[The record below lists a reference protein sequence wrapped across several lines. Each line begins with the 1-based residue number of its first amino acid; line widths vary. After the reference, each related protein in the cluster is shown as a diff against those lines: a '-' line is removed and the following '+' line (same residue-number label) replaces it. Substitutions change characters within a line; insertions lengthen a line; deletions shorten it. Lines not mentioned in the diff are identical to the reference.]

1 MLYKNK
7 YRIESARLKNWD
19 YSTEGCYFVTICTQG
34 RNHYFGGIDNGAMML
49 SEIGKIT
56 EQFWG
61 EIPNHFPFVHLD
73 EWVIMPNHV
82 HGIIVIDKTMA
93 TQPVESVETP
103 NLGVSTTAMAA
114 TTKMTPNL
122 GNGVVQTPNLGVST
136 DWKPGNIGVII
147 NQYKRICTIQSRK
160 TNPKFAWQ
168 PRFHDHIIRN
178 HDELIRIRKYIVN
191 NPMNW
196 DNDDLQCKNGN
207 LVGSIS
213 EHIAKEKQ

>member
-49 SEIGKIT
+49 SEIGKIA

-82 HGIIVIDKTMA
+82 HGIVVIDKSITTNNMELKKTADPVAAA
-93 TQPVESVETP
+93 TVAAVVETP
-103 NLGVSTTAMAA
+103 
-114 TTKMTPNL
+114 K
-122 GNGVVQTPNLGVST
+122 LGVST
-136 DWKPGNIGVII
+136 DWKPGTIGVII

-178 HDELIRIRKYIVN
+178 NDELTRIQEYIVN
-191 NPMNW
+191 NPANW
-196 DNDDLQCKNGN
+196 DNDDLQYQNGN

-213 EHIAKEKQ
+213 EHTTRE

>member
-56 EQFWG
+56 EQFWR

-82 HGIIVIDKTMA
+82 HGIIGIDKTMT
-93 TQPVESVETP
+93 TQPMESVETP
-103 NLGVSTTAMAA
+103 NLGVSTMTA
-114 TTKMTPNL
+114 
-122 GNGVVQTPNLGVST
+122 GFIVQTPNLGVST

-178 HDELIRIRKYIVN
+178 NDELIRIREYIRN
-191 NPMNW
+191 NPTNW
-196 DNDDLQCKNGN
+196 DEDDLN
-207 LVGSIS
+207 LQIEKSAVGG
-213 EHIAKEKQ
+213 